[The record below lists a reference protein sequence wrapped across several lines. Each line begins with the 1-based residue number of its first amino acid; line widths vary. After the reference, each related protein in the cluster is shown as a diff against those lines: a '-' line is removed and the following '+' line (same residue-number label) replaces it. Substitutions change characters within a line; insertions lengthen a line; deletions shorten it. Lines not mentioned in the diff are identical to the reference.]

1 MPDIIICED
10 NQEIGDLL
18 CDFLKKENYTVALA
32 GTGERAIEL
41 FDKYGAKL
49 IILDI
54 MLPGLDGFSVLSR
67 IRESSNTHIIIAS
80 ARGDKDSKLEG
91 LTLGA
96 DDYVEKPYDIDILLA
111 KIRGI
116 FKRKYAIE
124 EVIDGDLHLNTVQR
138 TLTIGDRPVDVT
150 EKEFAL
156 LLLLIENKNTTLR
169 KEYIFNTI
177 W

>member
-80 ARGDKDSKLEG
+80 ARSDKDSKLEG
-91 LTLGA
+91 LGAGGGILGGLKEGLL
-96 DDYVEKPYDIDILLA
+96 DGILG
-111 KIRGI
+111 K
-116 FKRKYAIE
+116 K
-124 EVIDGDLHLNTVQR
+124 
-138 TLTIGDRPVDVT
+138 
-150 EKEFAL
+150 
-156 LLLLIENKNTTLR
+156 
-169 KEYIFNTI
+169 
-177 W
+177 